1 MKVRKGGRSFK
12 LNERFHR
19 ASDASSHRSKVLS
32 TYVRRGFGGIRKY
45 RGFPHALSSYQHL
58 ALIDVPELVWTGFQL
73 LPADLKFGRGRKV
86 SGLNSQGVEFD
97 LSVRLLRTP
106 PLNHLLRYH
115 TRLPDCSAPVLP
127 ETTSDPFDSNATHS
141 KPGLEMEHQCSTIV
155 DRALSPW
162 QKEANKDPEQN
173 HPSLPRVDWRL
184 RYMHVGSSISC
195 RVINDLSSR
204 RFRTDLGIFIDRHSA
219 SVPTLHSH

>member
-1 MKVRKGGRSFK
+1 MSGLPV
-12 LNERFHR
+12 
-19 ASDASSHRSKVLS
+19 
-32 TYVRRGFGGIRKY
+32 
-45 RGFPHALSSYQHL
+45 
-58 ALIDVPELVWTGFQL
+58 FQL

-106 PLNHLLRYH
+106 PLNHLLKYH

-141 KPGLEMEHQCSTIV
+141 KPGLEMEHQCSTII